1 MLDTVPFLISDLVA
15 IFFTSWIYWKIP
27 AESFVIFFARKQSR
41 GGSREEMNKKQVE
54 LNAKLD
60 ARLKLN
66 LLFDV

>member
-15 IFFTSWIYWKIP
+15 MFFRSWIYWKIP
-27 AESFVIFFARKQSR
+27 AESFLTFFSARKKSR

-60 ARLKLN
+60 VRLKLM
-66 LLFDV
+66 